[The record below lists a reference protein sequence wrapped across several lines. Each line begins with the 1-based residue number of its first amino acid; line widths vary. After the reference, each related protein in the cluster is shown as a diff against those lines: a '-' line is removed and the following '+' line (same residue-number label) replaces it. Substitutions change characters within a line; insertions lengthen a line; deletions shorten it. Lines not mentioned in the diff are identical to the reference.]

1 MWGTHNMAILPPRLL
16 TSFDTA
22 GLCAVSVVHMT
33 VSIWCVVSPM
43 QIPFKWQTHQPNG
56 TQFNCII
63 ITDHSAYYMA
73 NYSYLWAIT
82 TNHCPACLLHR
93 TDPPIN
99 RPIAIWMRLMHGDWV
114 IENEWSIHPSE
125 THFRPFLWWINIK
138 SQNESQLTN
147 ITKVPRFKGW

>member
-82 TNHCPACLLHR
+82 NNNCPACLLACFTGQTHQSTGQLPSECVWCTGTGWLR
-93 TDPPIN
+93 MSDP
-99 RPIAIWMRLMHGDWV
+99 
-114 IENEWSIHPSE
+114 SIHRKLISGLFMMNQHKKSE
-125 THFRPFLWWINIK
+125 WIP
-138 SQNESQLTN
+138 T
-147 ITKVPRFKGW
+147 

>member
-82 TNHCPACLLHR
+82 NNNCPACFTGQTHQSTGQLPSECVWCTGTRWLR
-93 TDPPIN
+93 MSDP
-99 RPIAIWMRLMHGDWV
+99 
-114 IENEWSIHPSE
+114 SIHRKLISGLFMMNQHKKSE
-125 THFRPFLWWINIK
+125 WIPTH
-138 SQNESQLTN
+138 QHNEGPQ
-147 ITKVPRFKGW
+147 I

>member
-82 TNHCPACLLHR
+82 TNHCPACLPASP
-93 TDPPIN
+93 D
-99 RPIAIWMRLMHGDWV
+99 RPTNQQANCHLNAFDARGLGDW
-114 IENEWSIHPSE
+114 EWVIHPSIGNS
-125 THFRPFLWWINIK
+125 FQAFLWWINIK
-138 SQNESQLTN
+138 SQNESQHN
-147 ITKVPRFKGW
+147 EGPQI